1 MPDAQLEGTIR
12 DIVKRI
18 TFTEVTTVQP
28 LISTNLL
35 DSIGVVDVLVEL
47 EQAFGVSI
55 DLQQVNEREFDTVEQ
70 IARKVAEQM
79 KA

>member
-1 MPDAQLEGTIR
+1 MSDAQLEGKIR
-12 DIVKRI
+12 EIVKRV
-18 TFTEVTTVQP
+18 TFSDVTREQP

-47 EQAFGVSI
+47 EQAFGVNI

-70 IARKVAEQM
+70 IARTVAERL